1 MRPSGPLPPRVY
13 WARRLV
19 LLAIVLMVTVLV
31 WWLVSAPGDANETA
45 APGASTTRTPP
56 SSSSPTTGVRPQRD
70 PVIKH
75 PRRTR
80 HSPTPGATSTA
91 PAAPPSKT
99 PTKKPRPTK
108 TPLADPTGPC
118 TPTGV
123 DMSIDVS
130 DAKAGDSN
138 TATFELTSLDTVACT
153 LAITPSTL
161 VVKVTSGSDTVWS
174 SDDCPDALLAK
185 QIVVRADPASQYEF
199 SWGGERSS
207 DGCQPVDSAVSP
219 GGYWI
224 QAALIGG
231 EPHKAYFD
239 LKQG

>member
-1 MRPSGPLPPRVY
+1 MRPSGPLPQRVY
-13 WARRLV
+13 WMRRL
-19 LLAIVLMVTVLV
+19 LLLGIVLVITLLV
-31 WWLVSAPGDANETA
+31 WWLVSAAGDAEQTA
-45 APGASTTRTPP
+45 APGASTEGTPTTA
-56 SSSSPTTGVRPQRD
+56 SSPTTGANHKRD
-70 PVIKH
+70 PAVKH
-75 PRRTR
+75 PRRTP
-80 HSPTPGATSTA
+80 HSRTAGATSTPHPKSSA
-91 PAAPPSKT
+91 
-99 PTKKPRPTK
+99 KKAQPTK
-108 TPLADPTGPC
+108 TPLAEPTGPC

-123 DMSIDVS
+123 DMVIEVG
-130 DAKAGDSN
+130 DAKAGESN

-185 QIVVRADPASQYEF
+185 QVVVRADPASHYQF
-199 SWGGERSS
+199 TWGGERSS
-207 DGCQPVDSAVSP
+207 DGCQPTDSAVTP

-239 LKQG
+239 LT